1 MRVSQ
6 IYTKYQ
12 VMPNLQDHM
21 LRVASVTAKI
31 CNNFKKPIDKDSV
44 IAATSLHDIGNMVRF
59 KLEVFP
65 EFLKP
70 RGLEYWRKI
79 QENFICKYGKD
90 DYQATYKI
98 LKEIGVNQKVYRLI
112 KSIEFRKA
120 PLNVRHS
127 SFEKKICIYADLR
140 VAPTRITSLNA
151 RLREVKDRYMRN
163 KGISEKKFNHL
174 SLSMQTIEKQIFA
187 QTKIKPED
195 ITEENVGGLIEKF
208 KSLDI

>member
-1 MRVSQ
+1 
-6 IYTKYQ
+6 
-12 VMPNLQDHM
+12 MPNLQAHM
-21 LRVASVTAKI
+21 FRVTTVASEI
-31 CNNFKKPIDKDSV
+31 CDNFKKPLDKDTV
-44 IAATSLHDIGNMVRF
+44 IAATLLHDMGNMVKI

-70 RGLEYWRKI
+70 KGLEYWKKI
-79 QENFICKYGKD
+79 QENFVRKYGKD